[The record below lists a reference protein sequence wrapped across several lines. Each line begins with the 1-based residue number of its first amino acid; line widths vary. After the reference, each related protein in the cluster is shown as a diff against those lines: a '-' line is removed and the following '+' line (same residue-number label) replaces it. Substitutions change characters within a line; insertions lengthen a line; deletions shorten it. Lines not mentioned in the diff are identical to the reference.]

1 MRAALIGR
9 LGIGLALLLLAGCG
23 FHLRGSG
30 DVRPLPAIQVR
41 GGGPLAAELERTLR
55 SQGTPVVDVASQAQW
70 VVSLADIRR
79 ERRTAAV
86 GRTGRVQEYEL
97 HYSVRLEVADA
108 AGKGLAPSQTISVE
122 RSYSYDG
129 TDVNAKSN
137 EEATLYQDM
146 QFDLVRQILMRL
158 QAIHPP
164 AADSPAATDNPAAV
178 PDPAATSGSAPGPGP
193 ASVPDPIPG
202 PAP

>member
-9 LGIGLALLLLAGCG
+9 PGIGLALILLAGCG

-30 DVRPLPAIQVR
+30 DVQPLPAIQVH
-41 GGGPLAAELERTLR
+41 GEGPLTAELERTLR
-55 SQGTPVVDVASQAQW
+55 SQGTPVVDTAAQAQW
-70 VVSLADIRR
+70 IVTLLDARR

-97 HYSVRLEVADA
+97 HSSVRLRIDDA
-108 AGKGLAPSQTISVE
+108 AGKSLAPVQTIAVE

-158 QAIHPP
+158 QAIHPA
-164 AADSPAATDNPAAV
+164 AADNPSTV
-178 PDPAATSGSAPGPGP
+178 PDPAATPAPL
-193 ASVPDPIPG
+193 PDPAPDSIPHPAPG

>member
-1 MRAALIGR
+1 MRAALIGWP
-9 LGIGLALLLLAGCG
+9 GVGLALVLLAGCG

-30 DVRPLPAIQVR
+30 DVRPLPAIQVG
-41 GGGPLAAELERTLR
+41 GGGPLAAALERTLR
-55 SQGTPVVDVASQAQW
+55 SQGTPVVDTASQAQW
-70 VVSLADIRR
+70 IVNLANIRR

-108 AGKGLAPSQTISVE
+108 AGKALAPSQTISVE

-146 QFDLVRQILMRL
+146 QFDIVRQILMRL
-158 QAIHPP
+158 QAIQPP
-164 AADSPAATDNPAAV
+164 AADSPAAADNPAAAPEPAPAPDSA
-178 PDPAATSGSAPGPGP
+178 PDP
-193 ASVPDPIPG
+193 VPDPIPDSNQG